1 MTRSFRRLDGGRSD
15 RVTKS
20 RYQDLSTSAPA
31 KAIPVISTEKTMSSE
46 MASARKTVIVT
57 GASQGIGAGLVRT
70 FLDRGYRVVANSRN
84 ISRSNSFTPSDR
96 LALVDGNIAEY
107 ATAKKIVEVATSK
120 FGSIDALVNNAGIF
134 FSKHFTEYTVDDL
147 RSLLSVNIDGFL
159 FISQLAVK
167 QMLAQKSGGSI
178 VNVTS
183 TMVDHPIAG
192 VNAAVPMIT
201 KGGLQAV
208 TRSLAMEYVKQ
219 GIRVNAVAP
228 GIVDT
233 PMHKDDPKE
242 FLKTLQPM
250 GQISSVKDIV
260 DAIVYLTE
268 ADQVTGE
275 VLHVDGGSHVGKW

>member
-1 MTRSFRRLDGGRSD
+1 MDKTMG
-15 RVTKS
+15 
-20 RYQDLSTSAPA
+20 
-31 KAIPVISTEKTMSSE
+31 TEK
-46 MASARKTVIVT
+46 ANAGKRVIVT
-57 GASQGIGAGLVRT
+57 GGSQGIGAGLVRT
-70 FLDRGYRVVANSRN
+70 FLDRGYGVVANSRN
-84 ISRSNSFTPSDR
+84 ISRSNGFTPSDR
-96 LALVDGNIAEY
+96 LALVDGNIAEF
-107 ATAKKIVEVATSK
+107 ATAEKIVEVATSK

-134 FSKHFTEYTVDDL
+134 FSRHYTEYTVEDL
-147 RSLLSVNIDGFL
+147 RSFVSVNIDGLL

-167 QMLAQKSGGSI
+167 QMMAQKSGGSI
-178 VNVTS
+178 VNITS

-192 VNAAVPMIT
+192 ANATIPMIT

-250 GQISSVKDIV
+250 GQLSSVGDIV
-260 DAIVYLTE
+260 NAVLYLTD
-268 ADQVTGE
+268 AGQVTGE
-275 VLHVDGGSHVGKW
+275 VLRVDGGSHVGKW